1 MLLRTVVVRFPL
13 ARERLESGAT
23 YNPLSEQMYSD
34 PYPIYRKLREKSPVH
49 RSRLIDGWVLTRHR
63 DVDAVLR
70 DFKRFSNDERNA
82 KRERFSPYADETR
95 SMLRI
100 DPPDHTRM
108 RSLVGQAFTPK
119 AIGELKPRI
128 EAIVDRL
135 LDGLGNTFDVL
146 DDFAYPLPII
156 VIAEMLGVQPED
168 RDRFKGWSTDVA
180 RLLEPGARD
189 GDVQKANRSRRE
201 LTQYFEGVIEQ
212 REKEPQDDII
222 SAMIT
227 AKDKGDRLTREE
239 ILSTLVLLLVAGN
252 ETTKNLIGNGLRALI
267 DNPSQMRQLRENP
280 SLIESAI
287 EELLRF
293 DSPVQLDRRIAL
305 EDVEIGGKRIKKGQ
319 SVLMLIGAANRDPD
333 EFAEPDTLD
342 LTRGKQSHISFGRG
356 IHHCLGAPLAR
367 LESQIAFTK
376 LLERFPALEFVQ
388 PPVNKDHIVLR
399 GLESFPVRVQ
409 RVGIPGD
416 V

>member
-1 MLLRTVVVRFPL
+1 
-13 ARERLESGAT
+13 
-23 YNPLSEQMYSD
+23 
-34 PYPIYRKLREKSPVH
+34 
-49 RSRLIDGWVLTRHR
+49 
-63 DVDAVLR
+63 
-70 DFKRFSNDERNA
+70 
-82 KRERFSPYADETR
+82 
-95 SMLRI
+95 
-100 DPPDHTRM
+100 
-108 RSLVGQAFTPK
+108 
-119 AIGELKPRI
+119 
-128 EAIVDRL
+128 
-135 LDGLGNTFDVL
+135 
-146 DDFAYPLPII
+146 
-156 VIAEMLGVQPED
+156 
-168 RDRFKGWSTDVA
+168 
-180 RLLEPGARD
+180 
-189 GDVQKANRSRRE
+189 
-201 LTQYFEGVIEQ
+201 
-212 REKEPQDDII
+212 
-222 SAMIT
+222 MIT